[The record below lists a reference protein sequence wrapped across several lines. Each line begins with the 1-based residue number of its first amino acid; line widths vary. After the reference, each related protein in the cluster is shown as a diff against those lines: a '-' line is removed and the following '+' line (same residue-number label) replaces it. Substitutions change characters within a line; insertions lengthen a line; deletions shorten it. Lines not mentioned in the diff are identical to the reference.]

1 MRSTM
6 VLFGL
11 VIVEAVFILE
21 HELRRVLL
29 DLLANDD
36 QQREGVA
43 QEKDEEDKT
52 QHKHLERTIII
63 IITAFL

>member
-1 MRSTM
+1 M
-6 VLFGL
+6 VLLGL

-43 QEKDEEDKT
+43 QEEDEENET

-63 IITAFL
+63 TIKASL